1 MLNRIADERLI
12 KSLVQL
18 RPTNEFKA
26 FMSWLQESR
35 ESLCKDMIMQR
46 DEVTLRHQ
54 QGALQ
59 VLTEI
64 AEAVDQ
70 APTLLPK

>member
-35 ESLCKDMIMQR
+35 GTLMTDMAMQR
-46 DEVTLRHQ
+46 DEINLRHQ

-59 VLTEI
+59 VLDEI
-64 AEAVDQ
+64 AQAVEQ
-70 APTLLPK
+70 SPTLLPK

>member
-1 MLNRIADERLI
+1 MLNRVADERLI

-35 ESLCKDMIMQR
+35 ESLYSDMIMQR
-46 DEVTLRHQ
+46 DEVALRHQ

-59 VLTEI
+59 VLNEI
-64 AEAVDQ
+64 VQAVDQ
-70 APTLLPK
+70 SPSLLPK